1 MAIDVVINGALQALD
16 LFTQERHGLDNR
28 TGDQLRRSAQL
39 ALFLAVELAL
49 QVFGQGFTPGQQR
62 TQLPRMQRRGLPGR
76 RSEEHTSELQ
86 SLMRISYAVFCLK
99 KKKTHNSNQN
109 NKNHN
114 AYKPEYT
121 SSRKLKQ

>member
-49 QVFGQGFTPGQQR
+49 QVFGQGFTPVQQR
-62 TQLPRMQRRGLPGR
+62 TPLTRMQPHGLPGLWVPR
-76 RSEEHTSELQ
+76 LAIPGLHLAVDSICLRAPPHAATTVP
-86 SLMRISYAVFCLK
+86 SL
-99 KKKTHNSNQN
+99 
-109 NKNHN
+109 
-114 AYKPEYT
+114 
-121 SSRKLKQ
+121 